1 MNKKQNQY
9 KGKNILITG
18 ASRGI
23 GKSLTMEL
31 SSLGMNVIMLSKNE
45 TALDLIYDEIKKKIW
60 NRAHDLKMRSRRSR

>member
-45 TALDLIYDEIKKKIW
+45 TALDLIYDEIKE
-60 NRAHDLKMRSRRSR
+60 NMQQSP

>member
-45 TALDLIYDEIKKKIW
+45 IALDLIYDEIKK
-60 NRAHDLKMRSRRSR
+60 NMEQSP